1 MSFHSRFDDT
11 GVEVGGFGLDEAPLP
26 NPSQRVIRESN
37 RKGVCNR

>member
-11 GVEVGGFGLDEAPLP
+11 GVEVGEFGLDEAPLP
-26 NPSQRVIRESN
+26 NPSHRESN